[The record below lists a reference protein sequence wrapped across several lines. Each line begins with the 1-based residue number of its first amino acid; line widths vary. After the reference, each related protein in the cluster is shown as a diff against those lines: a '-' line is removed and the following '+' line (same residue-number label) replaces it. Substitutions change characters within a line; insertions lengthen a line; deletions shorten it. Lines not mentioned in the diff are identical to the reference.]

1 MGKKRQKKEE
11 RLKHFSEVTSGSTS
25 LIIGRS
31 IGAYIIQK
39 RVSSVHNFCPCS
51 RAAFLRIMVVNTI
64 GGKIRL
70 RE

>member
-39 RVSSVHNFCPCS
+39 RVSRPCITFVRVHAPLS
-51 RAAFLRIMVVNTI
+51 
-64 GGKIRL
+64 
-70 RE
+70 